1 MPELTDLSVIRA
13 LCEKYDFAL
22 SKGFGQNFIINPGL
36 PPKIVDASGVDR
48 RYGVIEIG
56 PGIGVLTRELA
67 KRAAK
72 VVSIEVDERLPP
84 LLAETMAGVDNFK
97 LVLQDVLKVDLKAL
111 IAEEFPGMPVAV
123 CANLPYYITSP
134 IVMKL
139 LGDRLPIESL
149 TVMVQKEA
157 ADRLAAV
164 PGTRASSA
172 ISCAVSYYATSKM
185 MFTAAPGSFYPAP
198 KVTSAVVRMEIRPQP
213 AVQVEDEE
221 GYFALVR
228 AAFGQRR
235 KTAANA
241 IASGLGMPKDAV
253 TAAIEAAGFDARIR
267 PEALTLEDFAK
278 DSAGSCPLTPP
289 TSRPFQGEAC
299 LLCDYRTTIHPDGG
313 FCLRI
318 FQEFREPRRIKRN
331 PERGSQRLRRAL
343 GGTRILLAAAPTEPP
358 CFCHWQRSSRPVL
371 KKCLQNRKSSTRFG
385 YWISWWAR
393 VDIASRAAK
402 NSPLGCFCA
411 VFSDVAAAVRIH
423 P

>member
-22 SKGFGQNFIINPGL
+22 SKGFGQNFIINPGI
-36 PPKIVDASGVDR
+36 PTKIVDASGVDK

-56 PGIGVLTRELA
+56 PGIGVLTKELA

-172 ISCAVSYYATSKM
+172 ISCAVNYYATSKL

-198 KVTSAVVRMEIRPQP
+198 KVTSAVIRLDVREKPS
-213 AVQVEDEE
+213 VEVPNGDEAAF
-221 GYFALVR
+221 FALIR
-228 AAFGQRR
+228 AAFSQRR

-241 IASGLGMPKDAV
+241 IASGLGLPKDKV
-253 TAAIEAAGFDARIR
+253 IAAIEAAGFDARIR

-278 DSAGSCPLTPP
+278 IQA
-289 TSRPFQGEAC
+289 
-299 LLCDYRTTIHPDGG
+299 
-313 FCLRI
+313 
-318 FQEFREPRRIKRN
+318 
-331 PERGSQRLRRAL
+331 AL
-343 GGTRILLAAAPTEPP
+343 AD
-358 CFCHWQRSSRPVL
+358 Q
-371 KKCLQNRKSSTRFG
+371 
-385 YWISWWAR
+385 
-393 VDIASRAAK
+393 
-402 NSPLGCFCA
+402 
-411 VFSDVAAAVRIH
+411 
-423 P
+423 

>member
-1 MPELTDLSVIRA
+1 MPELTDISVIRA

-22 SKGFGQNFIINPGL
+22 SKGFGQNFIINPGI
-36 PPKIVDASGVDR
+36 PTKIVDASGVDK

-56 PGIGVLTRELA
+56 PGIGVLTKELA

-111 IAEEFPGMPVAV
+111 IAAEFPGMPVAV

-172 ISCAVSYYATSKM
+172 ISCAVNYYAASRL

-198 KVTSAVVRMEIRPQP
+198 KVTSAVVRMDIRPTP
-213 AVQVEDEE
+213 AVQVEDED
-221 GYFALVR
+221 GYFALIR
-228 AAFGQRR
+228 AGILSVDVGQGEAASALGLSAWQSMRYVILPQAL
-235 KTAANA
+235 KSVVPALGNSFVSLIKDSSLASVIATPELMYWANAANA
-241 IASGLGMPKDAV
+241 QYYRVWETFITTAV
-253 TAAIEAAGFDARIR
+253 IYLF
-267 PEALTLEDFAK
+267 LTVV
-278 DSAGSCPLTPP
+278 
-289 TSRPFQGEAC
+289 TSR
-299 LLCDYRTTIHPDGG
+299 
-313 FCLRI
+313 
-318 FQEFREPRRIKRN
+318 
-331 PERGSQRLRRAL
+331 
-343 GGTRILLAAAPTEPP
+343 IL
-358 CFCHWQRSSRPVL
+358 
-371 KKCLQNRKSSTRFG
+371 
-385 YWISWWAR
+385 
-393 VDIASRAAK
+393 AK
-402 NSPLGCFCA
+402 WEKNM
-411 VFSDVAAAVRIH
+411 
-423 P
+423 

>member
-22 SKGFGQNFIINPGL
+22 SKGFGQNFIINPGI
-36 PPKIVDASGVDR
+36 PTKIVDASGVDK

-56 PGIGVLTRELA
+56 PGIGVLTKELA

-172 ISCAVSYYATSKM
+172 ISCAVNYYATSKL

-198 KVTSAVVRMEIRPQP
+198 KVTSAVVRMDIRPTP
-213 AVQVEDEE
+213 AVQVEDEA

-241 IASGLGMPKDAV
+241 IAGGLNLPKEKV
-253 TAAIEAAGFDARIR
+253 IAAIESAGFDARIR

-278 DSAGSCPLTPP
+278 IQQALEACPDYDGQHPALHWAESMEQAVQTADGLAGSGDIVALSPASASFDLYPNFEK
-289 TSRPFQGEAC
+289 RGE
-299 LLCDYRTTIHPDGG
+299 H
-313 FCLRI
+313 F
-318 FQEFREPRRIKRN
+318 KR
-331 PERGSQRLRRAL
+331 L
-343 GGTRILLAAAPTEPP
+343 
-358 CFCHWQRSSRPVL
+358 
-371 KKCLQNRKSSTRFG
+371 
-385 YWISWWAR
+385 
-393 VDIASRAAK
+393 
-402 NSPLGCFCA
+402 
-411 VFSDVAAAVRIH
+411 VAALK